1 MAFIQVRAAGKRTGN
16 VVFDQAAGPINK
28 RTNERARVIVR
39 ADGGTV
45 VVDGSLKVVK
55 DAIERGD
62 LIDLSPK
69 EPEPKA
75 APAPEMK
82 K

>member
-1 MAFIQVRAAGKRTGN
+1 MALIQVRAAGPKTGN
-16 VVFDQAAGPINK
+16 VVFDQAAGAVN
-28 RTNERARVIVR
+28 RATREHARVVVR
-39 ADGGTV
+39 ADGNAY
-45 VVDGSLKVVK
+45 VVDGALKVVK
-55 DAIERGD
+55 EAIERGD

-75 APAPEMK
+75 VPENK